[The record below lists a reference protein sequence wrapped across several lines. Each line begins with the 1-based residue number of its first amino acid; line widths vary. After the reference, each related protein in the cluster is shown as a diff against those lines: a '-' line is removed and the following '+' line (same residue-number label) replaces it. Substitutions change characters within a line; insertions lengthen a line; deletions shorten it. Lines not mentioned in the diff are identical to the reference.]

1 METGER
7 LEAAIAREVFEETG
21 LRVRASRMFEIF
33 ERIMPDA
40 AGRAEYHY
48 VLIDYV
54 CTVVKGRPRAGDDV
68 SRVQWVKRG
77 AIGEYRLTPGTL
89 EVIDRAFHA
98 RRKRS
103 RI

>member
-1 METGER
+1 MR
-7 LEAAIAREVFEETG
+7 DVY
-21 LRVRASRMFEIF
+21 
-33 ERIMPDA
+33 
-40 AGRAEYHY
+40 GRAEYNY

-54 CTVVKGRPRAGDDV
+54 CTVVKGTPRAGDDV

-77 AIGEYRLTPGTL
+77 AVGDYRLTPGTL